1 MKSMKPALP
10 EKARLLDKLK
20 KGNFNVPDF
29 IYIPAADFR
38 NENFKA
44 LESFIANHRESFK
57 VIARSGHPQ
66 EEFYKGGT
74 FDSLETYADAGGIK
88 YARKRMI
95 TSAKSSKRLSILRQ
109 QKFNNAPDIDL
120 DEIGVIVMPYI
131 DGINVMA
138 KKLGKQ
144 WEFGYSF
151 NRAQQVQKDP
161 YVTQTPHDRKLL
173 QVSEDIQNFL
183 GFRCEIEYVISEE
196 GDICVVQAKD
206 ISHIDTLVQKE
217 SERSI
222 RLDGLRRI
230 RKRRSYRE
238 RPIFVMDSITVYL
251 DIITKCEN
259 LVLGGEGP
267 VTLID
272 DILGIISAYDKEME
286 TFALRYERFGIL
298 GVSIQ
303 VPEDLFQIANHYL
316 DDTPDFQKQLSKA
329 LHNNLYKR
337 DYFLSEAD
345 TLIAKDK
352 IRFNLG
358 THSAYG
364 VDTVRNP
371 LWSVYWHA
379 DRHDFIIKEIH
390 RIGFTTGDTIGIDID
405 AEEKPTV
412 YRL

>member
-1 MKSMKPALP
+1 MKAPLP
-10 EKARLLDKLK
+10 EKARLLDRLK

-29 IYIPAADFR
+29 IYVPAADFM

-44 LESFIANHRESFK
+44 LESFINSHRESFK
-57 VIARSGHPQ
+57 VIARSGHPH

-74 FDSLETYADAGGIK
+74 FDSLETYADVGGIK
-88 YARKRMI
+88 YARKRII
-95 TSAKSSKRLSILRQ
+95 TSAKNSRRLAILRQ
-109 QKFNNAPDIDL
+109 QKFNNAPDINL
-120 DEIGVIVMPYI
+120 EEMGVVVMPFI

-138 KKLGKQ
+138 KKLGKL

-151 NRAQQVQKDP
+151 NRTQPVQKDP
-161 YVTQTPHDRKLL
+161 YVTQTPHDRNLL
-173 QVSEDIQNFL
+173 QVSEDIQNCL
-183 GFRCEIEYVISEE
+183 GFRCEIEYIISEE
-196 GDICVVQAKD
+196 GEIFVVQAKD
-206 ISHIDTLVQKE
+206 ISHIDTLMQKE

-238 RPIFVMDSITVYL
+238 RPIFVMDSKSIYL
-251 DIITKCEN
+251 DIISKCED
-259 LVLGGEGP
+259 LILGNEGP
-267 VTLID
+267 GTTID
-272 DILGIISAYDKEME
+272 DILGIISAYDNEME
-286 TFALRYERFGIL
+286 TFALRHERFGIL
-298 GVSIQ
+298 GISIQ

-316 DDTPDFQKQLSKA
+316 DDTPELQKQLSRA

-345 TLIAKDK
+345 TLIAKDR

-379 DRHDFIIKEIH
+379 DRHDLIIKEIR
-390 RIGFTTGDTIGIDID
+390 RIGFTTGDTIGIDVD

>member
-1 MKSMKPALP
+1 MMKPTLP
-10 EKARLLDKLK
+10 EKARLLDRLK

-29 IYIPAADFR
+29 IYVPADDFR
-38 NENFKA
+38 NENFNA
-44 LESFIANHRESFK
+44 LESFISNHRESFK

-74 FDSLETYADAGGIK
+74 FDSLETYADVGGIK
-88 YARKRMI
+88 YARKRII
-95 TSAKSSKRLSILRQ
+95 TSAKNSRRLTILRQ

-120 DEIGVIVMPYI
+120 DEMGVIVMPFI
-131 DGINVMA
+131 DGINVMT

-151 NRAQQVQKDP
+151 IRTQQVQKDP
-161 YVTQTPHDRKLL
+161 YVTQTPHDRNLL
-173 QVSEDIQNFL
+173 QVSEDIQSYL
-183 GFRCEIEYVISEE
+183 GFKCEIEYIISEE
-196 GDICVVQAKD
+196 GEIFVVQAKD
-206 ISHIDTLVQKE
+206 ISHIDTLIQKE

-238 RPIFVMDSITVYL
+238 RPIFVMDSKSVYL
-251 DIITKCEN
+251 DIISKCED
-259 LVLGGEGP
+259 LVLGSEGP
-267 VTLID
+267 GTTID
-272 DILGIISAYDKEME
+272 DILGIISTYDDEME
-286 TFALRYERFGIL
+286 TFALRNERFGIL
-298 GVSIQ
+298 GISIQ

-316 DDTPDFQKQLSKA
+316 DDMPDIQKQLSKA

-345 TLIAKDK
+345 TLIAKDR

-371 LWSVYWHA
+371 LWSVYWHT
-379 DRHDFIIKEIH
+379 DRHDFIIKEII

>member
-1 MKSMKPALP
+1 MKPTLP

-20 KGNFNVPDF
+20 KRNFNVPDF
-29 IYIPAADFR
+29 IYVPAADFR
-38 NENFKA
+38 NEHFKD
-44 LESFIANHRESFK
+44 LESFITSHRESFK

-74 FDSLETYADAGGIK
+74 FDSLETYADVGGIK

-95 TSAKSSKRLSILRQ
+95 TSAKNSRRLTILRQ
-109 QKFNNAPDIDL
+109 QKFNNAPEIDL
-120 DEIGVIVMPYI
+120 DEMGVVVMPYI
-131 DGINVMA
+131 DGINVMT

-151 NRAQQVQKDP
+151 NRTQKVQKDP

-173 QVSEDIQNFL
+173 QISEDIQSYLSFK
-183 GFRCEIEYVISEE
+183 CEIEYIISEDGE
-196 GDICVVQAKD
+196 IFVVQAKD
-206 ISHIDTLVQKE
+206 ISHIDTLMQKE

-238 RPIFVMDSITVYL
+238 RPIFVMDSKSVYL
-251 DIITKCEN
+251 DIISKCED
-259 LVLGGEGP
+259 LLLGSEGP
-267 VTLID
+267 GTKID
-272 DILGIISAYDKEME
+272 DILAIITDYDDKME

-298 GVSIQ
+298 GISIQ

-316 DDTPDFQKQLSKA
+316 DDTPDLQKQLSRA

-345 TLIAKDK
+345 TLIAKDR

-379 DRHDFIIKEIH
+379 DRHDFIIKEII

>member
-1 MKSMKPALP
+1 MMKPTFP
-10 EKARLLDKLK
+10 EKARLLDRLK

-29 IYIPAADFR
+29 IYIPADDFKS
-38 NENFKA
+38 ENFKA
-44 LESFIANHRESFK
+44 LESFIGNHHESFK

-74 FDSLETYADAGGIK
+74 FDSLETYADVGGIK
-88 YARKRMI
+88 YARKRII
-95 TSAKSSKRLSILRQ
+95 TSAKNSRRLTILRQ
-109 QKFNNAPDIDL
+109 QKFNSAPDIDL
-120 DEIGVIVMPYI
+120 EEMGVIVMPFI
-131 DGINVMA
+131 DGISVMT

-151 NRAQQVQKDP
+151 NRTQQVQKDP

-173 QVSEDIQNFL
+173 QVSEDIQDYL
-183 GFRCEIEYVISEE
+183 GFKCEIEYIISEDGE
-196 GDICVVQAKD
+196 IFVVQAKD
-206 ISHIDTLVQKE
+206 ISHIDTLMQKE

-238 RPIFVMDSITVYL
+238 RPIFVIDSKSVYL
-251 DIITKCEN
+251 DIISKCEE
-259 LVLGGEGP
+259 LVLGSEGP
-267 VTLID
+267 GTTID
-272 DILGIISAYDKEME
+272 DILGIISAYDDEME
-286 TFALRYERFGIL
+286 AFALRNERFGVL
-298 GVSIQ
+298 GISIQ

-316 DDTPDFQKQLSKA
+316 DDMPDIQKQLSKA

-345 TLIAKDK
+345 TLMAKDR

-379 DRHDFIIKEIH
+379 DRHDFIIKEII
-390 RIGFTTGDTIGIDID
+390 RVGFTTGDTIGIDID

>member
-1 MKSMKPALP
+1 MNKPALP
-10 EKARLLDKLK
+10 EKARLLNRLK

-29 IYIPAADFR
+29 IYVPADDFR
-38 NENFKA
+38 SENFKA
-44 LESFIANHRESFK
+44 LESFISNHRESFK

-74 FDSLETYADAGGIK
+74 FDSLETYADVGGIK
-88 YARKRMI
+88 YARKRII
-95 TSAKSSKRLSILRQ
+95 TSAKNSRRLTILRQ
-109 QKFNNAPDIDL
+109 QKFNNAPDINL
-120 DEIGVIVMPYI
+120 DEMGVIVMPFI
-131 DGINVMA
+131 DGINVMT

-151 NRAQQVQKDP
+151 SRTQQVQKDP

-173 QVSEDIQNFL
+173 QISEDIQGYL
-183 GFRCEIEYVISEE
+183 CFRCEIEYIISEE
-196 GDICVVQAKD
+196 GEIFVVQAKD
-206 ISHIDTLVQKE
+206 ISHIDTLIQKE

-238 RPIFVMDSITVYL
+238 RPIFVMNSKSVYL
-251 DIITKCEN
+251 DIISKCED
-259 LVLGGEGP
+259 LVLRSEGP
-267 VTLID
+267 GTTID
-272 DILGIISAYDKEME
+272 DILGIISSYDDEME
-286 TFALRYERFGIL
+286 TFALRNERFGIL
-298 GVSIQ
+298 GISIQ

-316 DDTPDFQKQLSKA
+316 DDTPDIQKQLSRA

-345 TLIAKDK
+345 TLIAKDR

-371 LWSVYWHA
+371 LWSVYWYA
-379 DRHDFIIKEIH
+379 DRHDFVIKEIL
-390 RIGFTTGDTIGIDID
+390 RIGFKTGDTIGIDID

>member
-1 MKSMKPALP
+1 MKNIIP
-10 EKARLLDKLK
+10 EKARLLERLK

-38 NENFKA
+38 NDNFKA
-44 LESFIANHRESFK
+44 LESFISNHRESFK

-74 FDSLETYADAGGIK
+74 FDSLETYADIGGIK
-88 YARKRMI
+88 YARKRII
-95 TSAKSSKRLSILRQ
+95 TSAKSSRRLSILRQ
-109 QKFNNAPDIDL
+109 QKFNSAPDINL
-120 DEIGVIVMPYI
+120 DEMGVIVMPFI

-151 NRAQQVQKDP
+151 NRTRQLQKDP
-161 YVTQTPHDRKLL
+161 YVTQTPHDRNLL
-173 QVSEDIQNFL
+173 QISEDIQKYL
-183 GFRCEIEYVISEE
+183 GFKCEIEYIISEE
-196 GDICVVQAKD
+196 GDIVVVQAKD
-206 ISHIDTLVQKE
+206 ISHIDTLMQKE

-222 RLDGLRRI
+222 HLDGLRRI

-238 RPIFVMDSITVYL
+238 RPIFVMNSRSLYL
-251 DIITKCEN
+251 DIITKCED
-259 LVLGGEGP
+259 LVLGSEGA
-267 VTLID
+267 VTSID
-272 DILGIISAYDKEME
+272 DILGIISDYDNELE
-286 TFALRYERFGIL
+286 TFALRHERFGIL
-298 GVSIQ
+298 GISIQ

-316 DDTPDFQKQLSKA
+316 DDTPDYQKQLSKA
-329 LHNNLYKR
+329 LHNNLYTR
-337 DYFLSEAD
+337 DYFLAEAD
-345 TLIAKDK
+345 TLIAKDR

-379 DRHDFIIKEIH
+379 DRHDFILKEIR
-390 RIGFTTGDTIGIDID
+390 RIGFTTGDTIGIDVD